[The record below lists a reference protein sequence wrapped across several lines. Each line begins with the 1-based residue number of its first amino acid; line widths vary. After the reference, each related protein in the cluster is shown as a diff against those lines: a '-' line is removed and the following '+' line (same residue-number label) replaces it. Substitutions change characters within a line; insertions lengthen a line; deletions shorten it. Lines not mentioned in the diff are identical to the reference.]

1 VEQQE
6 NSTMDDE
13 FNQNEHD
20 VMTVSELARYLR
32 VQDNTVYAALAENK
46 VPHLR
51 LSNGCIRISRKV
63 IDQILRGELLP
74 R

>member
-1 VEQQE
+1 MNEV
-6 NSTMDDE
+6 
-13 FNQNEHD
+13 NQSESD

-32 VQDNTVYAALAENK
+32 VQDNTIYSALAENK